1 MNPYIDKED
10 KRTKNRAHSPVL
22 LDLILLFKVK
32 RFWLYLRSTTT
43 IELKPYRKIENTECP
58 FLTLQ
63 PPTPP
68 DSRFTLSKMKYTY
81 PFQKTDH
88 SGQIQLIKQLLIV
101 SNTETGR

>member
-1 MNPYIDKED
+1 MLTLLAIYYYDW
-10 KRTKNRAHSPVL
+10 TQVL
-22 LDLILLFKVK
+22 QKD
-32 RFWLYLRSTTT
+32 R
-43 IELKPYRKIENTECP
+43 NTECP

-68 DSRFTLSKMKYTY
+68 DSRLGRFTLSKMKYTY

-101 SNTETGR
+101 SNTETDR